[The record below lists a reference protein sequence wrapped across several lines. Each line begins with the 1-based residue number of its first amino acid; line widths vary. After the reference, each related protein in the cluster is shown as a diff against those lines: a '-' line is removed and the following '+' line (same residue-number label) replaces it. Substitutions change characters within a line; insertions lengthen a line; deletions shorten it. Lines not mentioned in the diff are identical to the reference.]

1 MSIGAC
7 IYCGSKGNNFGFGC
21 PFSDKKVHF
30 KPNNEGRCCWCGS
43 KATGAGCAF
52 NPHSKNHLHGID
64 FNQMMGDSV
73 ENGIV
78 LGYLMKNLSD
88 PYTESRAYALK
99 LIDENGTILRKP
111 ETDEEKAAFTILD
124 EYTLTIKKLLG
135 NKIDLVNSMAS
146 MKIQESMT
154 MDNYKI
160 IVESKLNY
168 AEEFKKLGEAFNQL
182 AQNAVLQGLSVP
194 AVEKLIVDSIFKKK

>member
-1 MSIGAC
+1 MASITKC
-7 IYCGSKGNNFGFGC
+7 IACGSVAYGPSC
-21 PFSDKKVHF
+21 PFSVHKRHF
-30 KPNNEGRCCWCGS
+30 HANNAKTCCWCGS
-43 KATGAGCAF
+43 SALGPGCPF
-52 NPHSKNHLHGID
+52 NPFGHNHIRGVD

-78 LGYLMKNLSD
+78 LGYLMKNLSA